1 MRETSSSI
9 HRAEPTRR
17 QFGLRVAGALAAP
30 AIVRG
35 RNLNEKLNIAVIGV
49 GGRGGSNLQRR
60 RLREH
65 RGALRRLRAGGR
77 AGRAIPSPG
86 PPVPRLPQAL
96 RPRRANST
104 RWS

>member
-9 HRAEPTRR
+9 HRAEPMRR
-17 QFGLRVAGALAAP
+17 QFGLRVAGALASP
-30 AIVRG
+30 AILRG

-60 RLREH
+60 LLREH
-65 RGALRRLRAGGR
+65 RGALRRLRSARR
-77 AGRAIPSPG
+77 ARRAIPSPS
-86 PPVPRLPQAL
+86 PPVCTTSASFMTTP
-96 RPRRANST
+96 ANST